1 MPIEALEA
9 IEIAK
14 KYVRAIIENETF
26 TIDEVTQDTRYWIIV
41 IGYYEHP
48 KSDFGLPPKKVQ
60 KMIRIESDTKQVFSI
75 TSKD

>member
-14 KYVRAIIENETF
+14 KYVKAILENQEF
-26 TIDEVTQDTRYWIIV
+26 TIDEVTQDTRYWLIV

-48 KSDFGLPPKKVQ
+48 KSEFGLPPKKVQ
-60 KMIRIESDTKQVFSI
+60 KIIRIESE
-75 TSKD
+75 TSKVYSIMSKD

>member
-14 KYVRAIIENETF
+14 KYIRAIIENETF

-48 KSDFGLPPKKVQ
+48 QSSFGLPPKKVQ

-75 TSKD
+75 LSKD